1 MRKNNSLIVGGT
13 KGIGKVISSVL
24 EKRGDNIFTVSRNTR
39 KKNNIT
45 LDLLS
50 NKEQICKQL
59 EYFFL
64 KNKIIFDN
72 IILCQR
78 YRGKN
83 PLEEFQVSVHS
94 SKYLI
99 DYIVAK
105 NKIKNSIVFISSIST
120 VTIVHDQNIDY
131 HSSRA
136 AINEM
141 SKYYAIK
148 LGPKKITSNCVL
160 PTKIIKPENQKFYNK
175 KGNKITKMMKLIT
188 PIKRMGTSKDIA
200 HVVEFLTS
208 KNSTYVTGCEIPVDG
223 GARLQSHETIA
234 NIYKKIS

>member
-1 MRKNNSLIVGGT
+1 MKNNSLIIGGT
-13 KGIGKVISSVL
+13 KGIGKVISEVL
-24 EKRGDNIFTVSRNTR
+24 GKRGDNIYTASRNS
-39 KKNNIT
+39 KNKNNIN
-45 LDLLS
+45 LDLLN
-50 NKEQICKQL
+50 NKDYICKQM
-59 EYFFL
+59 EKFFS
-64 KNKIIFDN
+64 KNKISFDN

-78 YRGKN
+78 YRGDD
-83 PLEEFQVSVHS
+83 PLEEFNVSVHS

-99 DYIVAK
+99 DYLVTK

-120 VTIVHDQNIDY
+120 LTIVHDQNIDY
-131 HSSRA
+131 HSTRA

-175 KGNKITKMMKLIT
+175 KGNKITKMMKMIT
-188 PIKRMGTSKDIA
+188 PIKRMGTSMDIA

-234 NIYKKIS
+234 NIYNKIT

>member
-50 NKEQICKQL
+50 NKQQICKQL

-64 KNKIIFDN
+64 KNKIFFDN

-105 NKIKNSIVFISSIST
+105 NKIKNSIVFISSISA
-120 VTIVHDQNIDY
+120 
-131 HSSRA
+131 R
-136 AINEM
+136 
-141 SKYYAIK
+141 
-148 LGPKKITSNCVL
+148 L
-160 PTKIIKPENQKFYNK
+160 PN
-175 KGNKITKMMKLIT
+175 
-188 PIKRMGTSKDIA
+188 SKDSLHYASSKSALETFVKGIA
-200 HVVEFLTS
+200 HELPPTRFNCIAPSAISTRFQELHSTKDRVSRIINQTPLKRLGDVDEVVNLIIFLLS
-208 KNSTYVTGCEIPVDG
+208 DKASYITGSIYPITG
-223 GARLQSHETIA
+223 GR
-234 NIYKKIS
+234 